1 VRAYVDFSMFTD
13 DVCVDG
19 FVGAGEAVD
28 VPFADVYFLL
38 AGVDDVHLRLEVLSH
53 GLYFFEDR

>member
-1 VRAYVDFSMFTD
+1 MFTD